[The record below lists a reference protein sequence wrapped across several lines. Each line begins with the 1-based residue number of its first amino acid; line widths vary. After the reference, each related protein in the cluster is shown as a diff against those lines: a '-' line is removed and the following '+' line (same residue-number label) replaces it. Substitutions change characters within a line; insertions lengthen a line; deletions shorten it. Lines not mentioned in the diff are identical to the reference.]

1 MEAGAMGMTIIFG
14 GAFFI
19 GIWAIFLRK
28 GAAVNVRQGMSAE
41 GLRNANNAPG
51 FGHAKNEFDRK
62 LSLIEERRRRRE
74 AIENRL
80 ALEES
85 ERLAKEETER
95 IAKQV
100 AEERENAERE
110 RIAAEQE
117 AERLRLEQEEEERL
131 RLEQEEADRIAREE
145 EEARLAEEREAQRQQ
160 EMADAEKLRLKEI
173 KKAAKQAEMES
184 REAAQRAMS
193 ELQER
198 LAREGARSSDVQVSL
213 MWNNYND
220 LDLHIVCPSGERIH
234 GGNKISNCGG
244 ELDVDANVRA
254 ETKKP
259 VENVVWPEGKA
270 PAGVYQVYVHH
281 YKKHA
286 KRRTRDPTKFQII
299 ALNGGDA
306 MEYNGALT
314 HGDPIKLVCEFKV
327 ASPEER
333 AAKKRELEEQIRVAN
348 ALENKEEVEEEEE
361 SDSDPEEQTIDAD
374 SSEAN
379 DEVSESDLGE
389 IPGMPDLDELS
400 DVLND

>member
-1 MEAGAMGMTIIFG
+1 MEAGALGMTLILG

-28 GAAVNVRQGMSAE
+28 GASVNVSHGMSAE
-41 GLRNANNAPG
+41 GLRNANNTPG
-51 FGHAKNEFDRK
+51 FGRAKNEFDRK
-62 LSLIEERRRRRE
+62 LALVEERRRRRE
-74 AIENRL
+74 AIESRL
-80 ALEES
+80 AIDENERLAMEES
-85 ERLAKEETER
+85 ER
-95 IAKQV
+95 IAKKL

-110 RIAAEQE
+110 RIAAIME
-117 AERLRLEQEEEERL
+117 AERLSSEQEEAERL
-131 RLEQEEADRIAREE
+131 RLEQEEADRIAREK
-145 EEARLAEEREAQRQQ
+145 EEARLASERETLRQK

-173 KKAAKQAEMES
+173 KKAAKQQELES

-193 ELQER
+193 ELQAR

-234 GGNKISNCGG
+234 GGNKMSNCGG

-299 ALNGGDA
+299 ALNGGEA

-327 ASPEER
+327 ATPEER
-333 AAKKRELEEQIRVAN
+333 AARKRELEEQ
-348 ALENKEEVEEEEE
+348 LEAVNNLETDAEE
-361 SDSDPEEQTIDAD
+361 SDSETEGVP
-374 SSEAN
+374 S
-379 DEVSESDLGE
+379 
-389 IPGMPDLDELS
+389 MPDLDALSEELK
-400 DVLND
+400 D